1 VRIGAQDRADAG
13 ATPGASVAGATL
25 RPTAGPATLVFAA
38 IGGPRALAG
47 KLARIGRTL
56 RLWCDAP
63 EIARRL
69 ATLERLLRLPTGA
82 GELLAWL
89 RALRS
94 FPLAAAGAAARAPDP
109 APTAAPARSSRPGA
123 PPWGAAGTAST

>member
-1 VRIGAQDRADAG
+1 MRIGVQDRADAG
-13 ATPGASVAGATL
+13 SMPGALAAGAAL
-25 RPTAGPATLVFAA
+25 RRTAGPATLVFAA

-47 KLARIGRTL
+47 KLVRIGRTL

-82 GELLAWL
+82 GELLAPL

-94 FPLAAAGAAARAPDP
+94 FPLPAAGAAARAPYL
-109 APTAAPARSSRPGA
+109 APTAAPVRASRPGA